1 MNETFERVKVLMAG
15 EFQIDPATVTPATP
29 LTELGV
35 DSLAALE
42 FVFVLE
48 DAFRITIDA
57 TTDLR
62 GGLVGDIVNAV
73 NRAQSQQLAI
83 AAAA

>member
-1 MNETFERVKVLMAG
+1 
-15 EFQIDPATVTPATP
+15 
-29 LTELGV
+29 V

>member
-1 MNETFERVKVLMAG
+1 MNETFERVKALMVG
-15 EFQIDPATVTPATP
+15 EFQIDPAAITPATP

-48 DAFRITIDA
+48 DAFRVTIDA

-62 GGLVGDIVNAV
+62 GGLVQDVVNAV
-73 NRAQSQQLAI
+73 DYAQAQQATAL
-83 AAAA
+83 AAA